1 MSRKER
7 GGARDSVC
15 NSVLA
20 LDLGKTGCRAALFE
34 GGERFCESVIPA
46 DGTVSDPGGVEAAL
60 ETLRRAAGAL
70 EDRPARVSTVCAG
83 LAGVFERWEAAPE
96 IANGLRESLGAE
108 EVIVTSDVFTSC
120 CGALGGVRP
129 GAVIAAGTGAVALA
143 VGNDGGYARA
153 DGWGYLLGDEGGGY
167 AVGRAGLASAL
178 RAHDGRGG
186 SKELLRR
193 ARERFG
199 AVEGIAGRV
208 HGAENPARVVAS
220 FAAEVAAAA
229 REGDAEACRIW
240 SDAGEALAK
249 TLAAA
254 ASRAPG
260 CEAASWT
267 GGLFSV
273 GDLLREP
280 FERRVAELLPRIRLA
295 PPAGDALYGAALLAE
310 APDLAPA
317 ELVHREGKAAEGN
330 RVEARA
336 SVRGDSQ

>member
-1 MSRKER
+1 MSRT
-7 GGARDSVC
+7 GAI
-15 NSVLA
+15 LA

-34 GGERFCESVIPA
+34 GGERVSESVVPA
-46 DGTVSDPGGVEAAL
+46 DGTASDPGGTEGAL
-60 ETLRRAAGAL
+60 ATLRRAVEAL
-70 EDRPARVSTVCAG
+70 ERRPAQSGYVCAG
-83 LAGVFERWEAAPE
+83 LAGIFERWEAAPR
-96 IANGLRESLGAE
+96 IASRLRESLGAE
-108 EVIVTSDVFTSC
+108 RTLVTSDVLTSY
-120 CGALGGVRP
+120 CGALGGVGP

-143 VGNDGGYARA
+143 IGDDGGYARA

-186 SKELLRR
+186 SQELLRR

-199 AVEGIAGRV
+199 TVEGLAGRV
-208 HGAENPARVVAS
+208 HGAQNPARVVAS
-220 FAAEVAAAA
+220 FAAEAAAAA
-229 REGDAEACRIW
+229 RDGDAEACRIW
-240 SDAGEALAK
+240 AEAGQALAK

-254 ASRAPG
+254 AGSAPG
-260 CEAASWT
+260 CEAVSWT

-280 FERRVAELLPRIRLA
+280 FERRVAELLPGARLA

-310 APDLAPA
+310 APDKAPA
-317 ELVHREGKAAEGN
+317 GLVHREGKATEGN

-336 SVRGDSQ
+336 SVRGDG

>member
-1 MSRKER
+1 MSRTER
-7 GGARDSVC
+7 G
-15 NSVLA
+15 SVLA

-34 GGERFCESVIPA
+34 GGERVSESVIPA
-46 DGTVSDPGGVEAAL
+46 DGTASDSGGVEVALAA
-60 ETLRRAAGAL
+60 LRRAVEAL
-70 EDRPARVSTVCAG
+70 EERPARVSAVCAG
-83 LAGVFERWEAAPE
+83 LAGVFERWEGAQR
-96 IANGLRESLGAE
+96 IASDLRETLEADE
-108 EVIVTSDVFTSC
+108 ALVTSDVLTSY

-143 VGNDGGYARA
+143 VGDDGSYART

-167 AVGRAGLASAL
+167 EVGRAGLASAL

-186 SKELLRR
+186 SEELLRR

-199 AVEGIAGRV
+199 TVEGLARRV

-229 REGDAEACRIW
+229 REGESEACRIW
-240 SDAGEALAK
+240 AEAGEELAK

-254 ASRAPG
+254 SSRVSG
-260 CEAASWT
+260 CEAVSWT

-273 GDLLREP
+273 GGLLREP
-280 FERRVAELLPRIRLA
+280 FERRARELMPGAHIA
-295 PPAGDALYGAALLAE
+295 PPAGDALHGAALLAA

-317 ELVHREGKAAEGN
+317 GLMHREGKAAEGN

-336 SVRGDSQ
+336 SVRGDGE